1 MGYDGMSISISR
13 YLYYCFYCYYYC
25 YITLPFLLW
34 SVLVLLVLPYIII
47 KTITC
52 CYCYYWSLSSLSDHV
67 GKKNLSHQEKTV
79 FPIDMAIP
87 RGSIHVLRMAFGEWH
102 SVGMGQNRSNFTT
115 PCGHR
120 TPNPT
125 NLRDQDGNLT
135 TRRGSFFARK
145 ALKTTP
151 QLGDV
156 DCWKKGI
163 RHHHWLVNH
172 QCQHCIISCL
182 VARITVSPC
191 HATNPW
197 NSFRKHVVG
206 MVSFLPFAS
215 IYYPFLIWS
224 FTGWFKRTSAGNQV
238 FFPSNIEVSCKNSF
252 KPIQWPWRVKPLALW
267 YNSPTHWNLV
277 G

>member
-52 CYCYYWSLSSLSDHV
+52 CYCCYWSLSSLSDHV

-145 ALKTTP
+145 ALKNDAATRWCR
-151 QLGDV
+151 LL
-156 DCWKKGI
+156 KK
-163 RHHHWLVNH
+163 RH
-172 QCQHCIISCL
+172 S
-182 VARITVSPC
+182 TSP
-191 HATNPW
+191 
-197 NSFRKHVVG
+197 
-206 MVSFLPFAS
+206 
-215 IYYPFLIWS
+215 
-224 FTGWFKRTSAGNQV
+224 
-238 FFPSNIEVSCKNSF
+238 
-252 KPIQWPWRVKPLALW
+252 
-267 YNSPTHWNLV
+267 LV
-277 G
+277 GEPSMSTLHHFMSCGKNNSVTMSCHQSMKLLQETCCRDGQFFAICIHLLPISDMIIYRMI